1 LDDSRLEIA
10 FSRSTVDEVA
20 ATVGHDDA
28 TGSRR
33 AFLKIVGLGSHVLA
47 GIEESRQAIVAGD
60 NHSKGSAS
68 GYVFIT
74 FDE

>member
-1 LDDSRLEIA
+1 LE

-20 ATVGHDDA
+20 ATVGLDDA
-28 TGSRR
+28 TGARR

-47 GIEESRQAIVAGD
+47 GIEESRQAIVLRGTAITRD
-60 NHSKGSAS
+60 QQA